1 MTDILKYIKLG
12 TNSKEWFNYDGC
24 PLPIRPLS
32 TYEMDEILGK
42 IVKEGITQQTFNSI
56 YKIKF
61 NLFNITEKIEI
72 SQQNYL
78 EFFKYLN
85 IIDYWMVFYSMK
97 DYQDEDFSKPDYNK
111 EFRDEF
117 DDWTQDTPKGFFIVR
132 KMKFVHQLAK
142 DIQDMTSQPLVKLS
156 QVLKNKSGKT
166 LASMVFTYHI
176 PLANEAWKLTPLQ
189 EDFLYY
195 GGPNAPI
202 LLEGEKD
209 LPGIKAGSMQDIA
222 KQLAGMGFKI

>member
-12 TNSKEWFNYDGC
+12 TNLKEWFNYDGC

-42 IVKEGITQQTFNSI
+42 IITEGITQKTFNSI

-61 NLFNITEKIEI
+61 NLFNPLEKVKV

-78 EFFKYLN
+78 EYFKYLN
-85 IIDYWMVFYSMK
+85 IIDYWMVFHSMK
-97 DYQDEDFSKPDYNK
+97 DFQDEDFSKPDYSE
-111 EFRDEF
+111 EFRDEY
-117 DDWTQDTPKGFFIVR
+117 DDWTEDTPKGFYIVR

-142 DIQDMTSQPLVKLS
+142 DIQDMTSQPLAKLS
-156 QVLKNKSGKT
+156 QTLKNKSGKI
-166 LASMVFTYHI
+166 LASMVFTYHL
-176 PLANEAWKLTPLQ
+176 PLVNEAWKLTPLQ

-195 GGPNAPI
+195 GDPNGPI
-202 LLEGEKD
+202 LITDEED
-209 LPGIKAGSMQDIA
+209 LPGIKAGSMKDIA
-222 KQLAGMGFKI
+222 NQLAGMGFNI

>member
-12 TNSKEWFNYDGC
+12 TSSKEWFNYDGC
-24 PLPIRPLS
+24 ALPIRPLS
-32 TYEMDEILGK
+32 TYEMDEVLGK
-42 IVKEGITQQTFNSI
+42 IIKEGITQPTFNSI

-61 NLFNITEKIEI
+61 NLFSIDEKVKITQK
-72 SQQNYL
+72 NYL

-97 DYQDEDFSKPDYNK
+97 DFQNEDFSKPDYSE

-117 DDWTQDTPKGFFIVR
+117 DDWTEDTPKGFFIVR
-132 KMKFVHQLAK
+132 KMKFVHLLAK
-142 DIQDMTSQPLVKLS
+142 DIQDMTTQPLVKLS
-156 QVLKNKSGKT
+156 QILKNKSGKI
-166 LASMVFTYHI
+166 LASMVFTYHV

-195 GGPNAPI
+195 GDPKGPK

-209 LPGIKAGSMQDIA
+209 LPGIKAGTMKDIA
-222 KQLAGMGFKI
+222 SQLAGMGFNI